1 MTNKPFSFV
10 LHSGPVIFLG
20 KRERK
25 KKERKRRNKRNKGR
39 NTGEKKAVV
48 ERRHRISL
56 VRERLPLSLPPP
68 LLPLLS
74 PRNSEFRIFPPSSS
88 VNLHFSSPLLP
99 TLDAIFLFKSPAMLY
114 NTQYAN
120 IHIYICITLEKLGPR
135 IFSMPAHF
143 SLKFWRGNGGEK
155 REGEREN
162 KKGDVWEN
170 EKMKG
175 RKKRK
180 KRKEEKRNRGEGMTI
195 HLTFSLP
202 VGLM

>member
-68 LLPLLS
+68 PLLPLLS

-120 IHIYICITLEKLGPR
+120 IHIYIYMYNTGETW
-135 IFSMPAHF
+135 PAYILYAR
-143 SLKFWRGNGGEK
+143 SLLFEILKGKWR
-155 REGEREN
+155 REEG
-162 KKGDVWEN
+162 
-170 EKMKG
+170 G
-175 RKKRK
+175 RKRK
-180 KRKEEKRNRGEGMTI
+180 
-195 HLTFSLP
+195 
-202 VGLM
+202 